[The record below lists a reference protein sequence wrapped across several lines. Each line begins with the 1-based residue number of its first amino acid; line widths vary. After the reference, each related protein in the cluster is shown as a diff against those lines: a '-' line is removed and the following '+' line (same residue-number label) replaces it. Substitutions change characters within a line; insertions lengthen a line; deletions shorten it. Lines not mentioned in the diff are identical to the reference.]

1 MRSPARDL
9 LDMSPYGLRQAEKDP
24 VMSGCLS
31 DLTRHHYR
39 SCNAYRD
46 IVDRVFG
53 GLDDSGG
60 PGRLEDVPFLP
71 VALFKTHELKSVAD
85 SEIIKVLTSSGTSG
99 QSVSRIYLDAETA
112 QVQSAVLVKIVQHFL
127 GKDRLPM
134 VIIDHEGVVRDRKS
148 HSARGAG
155 ILGMA
160 QFGRRPFYALRE
172 DMSLDDRGL
181 LDYLA
186 AAAGRKILLFGF
198 TYMVWAYFVQA
209 LERRG
214 LSLDLKDGVLIHSGG
229 WKRLQDL
236 SVGPDVFR
244 RRLQALTGI
253 GSVLNFY
260 GMAEQVGGVY
270 FENGLHY
277 LHAPIY
283 SDVIIRDP
291 VTLAPVPDGELGL
304 IQVLSALPTS
314 YPGHSIL
321 TEDLGVIR
329 GCDSTDL
336 SMKGRYFEMVG
347 RVPES
352 ELRGCSDTFQPARVV
367 PM

>member
-1 MRSPARDL
+1 MRSPAQDL
-9 LDMSPYGLRQAEKDP
+9 LETPPYGLARAEKDA
-24 VMSGCLS
+24 MLS
-31 DLTRHHYR
+31 RALSTLTQHHYEH
-39 SCNAYRD
+39 CETYRH

-53 GLDDSGG
+53 GLEASRS
-60 PGRLEDVPFLP
+60 GRLSDIPFLP
-71 VALFKTHELKSVAD
+71 VSLFKTHELKSVPD
-85 SEIIKVLTSSGTSG
+85 SEVIKVLTSSGTSG

-112 QVQSAVLVKIVQHFL
+112 RVQSAVLVKIVQHFL

-134 VIIDHEGVVRDRKS
+134 VILDHAGVMRERKS

-172 DMSLDDRGL
+172 DMSLDEQGL

-186 AAAGRKILLFGF
+186 AAQGGRILLFGF
-198 TYMVWAYFVQA
+198 TFMVWSCFVQA
-209 LERRG
+209 LEQRG
-214 LSLDLKDGVLIHSGG
+214 IKLDLGDAVLVHTGG
-229 WKRLQDL
+229 WKRMKDL
-236 SVGPDVFR
+236 AVTPDDFR
-244 RRLQALTGI
+244 ERLQAVTGI
-253 GSVLNFY
+253 RSVINFY

-270 FENGLHY
+270 FENDLHY

-283 SDVIIRDP
+283 SDVVIRDP
-291 VTLAPVPDGELGL
+291 VTLAPLPDGEVGL
-304 IQVLSALPTS
+304 IQVLSSLPVS

-329 GCDSTDL
+329 GVDAPGL
-336 SMKGRYFEMVG
+336 AMKGRYFEMMG

-352 ELRGCSDTFQPARVV
+352 ELRGCSDTFQPVRAAAR
-367 PM
+367 

>member
-9 LDMSPYGLRQAEKDP
+9 LDLPPYGLARREKDA
-24 VMSGCLS
+24 MLARSLW
-31 DLTRHHYR
+31 DLTRHHVR
-39 SCNAYRD
+39 HCPPYRD
-46 IVDRVFG
+46 IVNRVFG
-53 GLDDSGG
+53 GVDETGS
-60 PGRLEDVPFLP
+60 PGRIEDVPFLP
-71 VALFKTHELKSVAD
+71 VSLFKTHELKSVPDAD
-85 SEIIKVLTSSGTSG
+85 VIKVLTSSGTSG
-99 QSVSRIYLDAETA
+99 QSVSRVFLDAETA

-134 VIIDHEGVVRDRKS
+134 VILDHPGVLNERRS

-172 DMSLDDRGL
+172 DMSLDVQGL
-181 LDYLA
+181 TDYLA
-186 AAAGRKILLFGF
+186 ESRGQKVLLFGF
-198 TYMVWAYFVQA
+198 TYMVWSCFVEA
-209 LERRG
+209 LER
-214 LSLDLKDGVLIHSGG
+214 LELTLDLKEGVLVHSGG
-229 WKRLQDL
+229 WKKLQDL
-236 SVGPDVFR
+236 AVTPDAFR
-244 RRLQALTGI
+244 ERIAARTGI
-253 GSVLNFY
+253 GSVINFY

-270 FENGLHY
+270 FENDLHT

-291 VTLAPVPDGELGL
+291 VTLAPLPDGETGL
-304 IQVLSALPTS
+304 IQVVSSLPTS

-329 GCDSTDL
+329 GCDSPKL
-336 SMKGRYFEMVG
+336 AMKGRYFEMAG

-352 ELRGCSDTFQPARVV
+352 ELRGCSDTFQHARLVTA
-367 PM
+367 

>member
-1 MRSPARDL
+1 MP
-9 LDMSPYGLRQAEKDP
+9 PYGLRQAEKDA
-24 VMSGCLS
+24 MLSRSLS

-39 SCNAYRD
+39 SCGAYRD

-60 PGRLEDVPFLP
+60 PWRLEDVPFLP
-71 VALFKTHELKSVAD
+71 VSLFKTHELKSVAD
-85 SEIIKVLTSSGTSG
+85 SQIIKVLTSSGTSG

-134 VIIDHEGVVRDRKS
+134 VIIDHEGVVRDRRS

-186 AAAGRKILLFGF
+186 AAAGQKVLLFGF
-198 TYMVWAYFVQA
+198 TYMVWSYFVQA

-229 WKRLQDL
+229 WKKLQDL
-236 SVGPDVFR
+236 SVSPDAFR
-244 RRLQALTGI
+244 HRLQGLTGI

-270 FENGLHY
+270 FENDLHY

-291 VTLAPVPDGELGL
+291 VTLAPVPDGTLGL
-304 IQVLSALPTS
+304 IQVLSSLPTS

-329 GCDSTDL
+329 GRDSADL

-352 ELRGCSDTFQPARVV
+352 ELRGCSDTFQPARGV
-367 PM
+367 PV